1 MKRFKRLFF
10 LVLALILIAGT
21 SLPSTINY
29 AATSKSAV
37 VNSKKLK
44 LKKKT
49 LTLTKGKK
57 STLKIALNKT
67 KKKVTW
73 SSSKRSVATVNKN
86 GKVTAKAVGKTTI
99 TVKAGNYKATCKVT
113 VKKASS
119 STTSNSFETRVNSN
133 IDSYNQFIKDVVK
146 YTNQYREKNGK
157 SKLTL
162 DSNLTFIASY
172 RSTEMA
178 DTDKTRELSHTRPDG
193 TTVGALVRAYNIDY
207 QILGENIACYQFT
220 PKEVT
225 TDWYNSPGHKAN
237 MLSDSYSKIGI
248 GIAQTSDGYYYWTQ
262 IFTN

>member
-10 LVLALILIAGT
+10 LVLALLLIAGT

-57 STLKIALNKT
+57 ATLKIALNKT
-67 KKKVTW
+67 NKKVTW
-73 SSSKRSVATVNKN
+73 SSSKKSVATVNKN

-113 VKKASS
+113 VKKAS
-119 STTSNSFETRVNSN
+119 TGNSFEQRVNSN
-133 IDSYNQFIKDVVK
+133 ISSYNQFIKEVVK
-146 YTNQYREKNGK
+146 YTNQYRVENGK
-157 SKLTL
+157 SKLKL

-225 TDWYNSPGHKAN
+225 TDWYNSPGHRDN
-237 MLSDSYSKIGI
+237 MLSDSYTKIGV